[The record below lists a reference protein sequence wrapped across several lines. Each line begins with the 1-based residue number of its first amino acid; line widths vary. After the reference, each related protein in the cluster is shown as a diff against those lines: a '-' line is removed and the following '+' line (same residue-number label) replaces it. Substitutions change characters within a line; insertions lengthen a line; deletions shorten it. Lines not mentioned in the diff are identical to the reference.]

1 MAKFS
6 LAKTRL
12 QAGVWEGVMTWDG
25 TENKQPEIEAMH
37 LDKAIAGIKIQEEP
51 SGNEWKVQIPV
62 PIEAVSDGVHTVIV
76 LDKSTGDL
84 LTSFSL
90 VSGEP
95 LSEDIRTETALLRAE
110 LDMLKRAFRR
120 HCLETM
126 S

>member
-1 MAKFS
+1 MATVS
-6 LAKTRL
+6 LTKTRL
-12 QAGVWEGVMTWDG
+12 QAGIWEGILSCEG
-25 TENKQPEIEAMH
+25 ANAQQPEIEAFH
-37 LDKAIAGIKIQEEP
+37 LDQPVAGIKINAGSAENQ
-51 SGNEWKVQIPV
+51 WLVHIPV
-62 PIEAVSDGVHTVIV
+62 PLEAVSDGVHTIIV
-76 LDKSTGDL
+76 VEKVSGDL

-126 S
+126 G